1 MLTRES
7 AGGTTGVPSPSNSDV
22 SRDQCLG
29 GTSMENTGCNSDTFA
44 QLSSITVT
52 LQTVQEAVKKIETNL
67 VSVEQQQ
74 VKINESVKELT
85 KLLKNQ
91 ERENFPS
98 KAPLGRLN

>member
-1 MLTRES
+1 MAQLECPLPQTPMFRETS
-7 AGGTTGVPSPSNSDV
+7 VWGVLLWRTLDV
-22 SRDQCLG
+22 IVTL
-29 GTSMENTGCNSDTFA
+29 A
-44 QLSSITVT
+44 QLSSIAVT

-98 KAPLGRLN
+98 KAPLGR